1 MHPVL
6 VEVLGVTVGTH
17 EFFVALGL
25 FVAILVF
32 RAEMRRRGMVDQRL
46 WAVVAVALAWGGVF
60 MYAGTWFQHLDPSK
74 NAGFVEQFLYGNRSI
89 LGGLAGAY
97 AGALVGKRITGYHD
111 RTGALFAP
119 AVAAGMAIGR
129 IGCLLTEAPGTPTG
143 HAWGIVLDPD
153 AAARTGAV
161 ANVPLH
167 PSYAYEIA
175 FQVVALV
182 VLLAYRDRLADPAGL
197 FTVYI
202 AAYAAFRFLV
212 EFVRANDVAWLGLTR
227 PQLFLAVLGPLA
239 VWRAVVVLSAPRPA
253 PVLQET
259 A

>member
-25 FVAILVF
+25 AVAIVVF
-32 RAEMRRRGMVDQRL
+32 RGEMRRRRMVDQRL
-46 WAVVAVALAWGGVF
+46 WAVVAVSLAWGGVV
-60 MYAGTWFQHLDPSK
+60 MYAGTWFQHLDPAQ

-89 LGGLAGAY
+89 LGGLVGAY
-97 AGALVGKRITGYHD
+97 AGALVGKRITGYRG

-129 IGCLLTEAPGTPTG
+129 VGCLLTEAPGTPTG
-143 HAWGIVLDPD
+143 HTWGVVLDPE
-153 AAARTGAV
+153 AAARTGSV

-175 FQVVALV
+175 FHLVALAL
-182 VLLAYRDRLADPAGL
+182 LLAFRDRLTDPAGL

-202 AAYAAFRFLV
+202 AAYATFRFLV
-212 EFVRANDVAWLGLTR
+212 EFVRDNDVAWLGLTR

>member
-6 VEVLGVTVGTH
+6 VEVFGVTIGTH

-25 FVAILVF
+25 AVAILVF
-32 RAEMRRRGMVDQRL
+32 RAEMRRRDMVDQRL

-74 NAGFVEQFLYGNRSI
+74 NADLVEQFLYGNRSI
-89 LGGLAGAY
+89 LGGLVGAY
-97 AGALVGKRITGYHD
+97 AGALVGKRITGYHG

-119 AVAAGMAIGR
+119 AVAAGMATGR

-175 FQVVALV
+175 FHVAALV
-182 VLLAYRDRLADPAGL
+182 VLLACRDKLADPAGL

-202 AAYAAFRFLV
+202 AAYAAFRFCV
-212 EFVRANDVAWLGLTR
+212 EFVRDNDIAWLGLTR
-227 PQLFLAVLGPLA
+227 PQLFLAVVGPLA